1 MMIPLVSFFPHP
13 PPSMFSLLNY
23 SIILK
28 LLHYFGKLLLF
39 VTTLQPISHFKF
51 EFFLPSSNLLV
62 LHFYPPP
69 KHYGRPN
76 NQDNSGAAAVKRK
89 PKQGRSQRESGRGG
103 GGLEQPPNEMTLS
116 TGVYGSLWRA
126 SSLSPGQ
133 PPPPPPPLA
142 PPHFEKAGYAPANE
156 TAQKIIEF
164 EHGLKKQLLS
174 RSTIFMVY
182 LLYITCKAL
191 IWKNALI
198 CNSRFHL
205 GIDSM

>member
-13 PPSMFSLLNY
+13 PPSIFSLLNY
-23 SIILK
+23 SKILK

-62 LHFYPPP
+62 LPFYPP

-89 PKQGRSQRESGRGG
+89 PKQGRRENRGG
-103 GGLEQPPNEMTLS
+103 GGGLSSPQMKWHFLQGSMEAYGEPP
-116 TGVYGSLWRA
+116 VWVPA
-126 SSLSPGQ
+126 S
-133 PPPPPPPLA
+133 PPPLA

-164 EHGLKKQLLS
+164 DHGLKKQLLS

-191 IWKNALI
+191 IWKNTSI